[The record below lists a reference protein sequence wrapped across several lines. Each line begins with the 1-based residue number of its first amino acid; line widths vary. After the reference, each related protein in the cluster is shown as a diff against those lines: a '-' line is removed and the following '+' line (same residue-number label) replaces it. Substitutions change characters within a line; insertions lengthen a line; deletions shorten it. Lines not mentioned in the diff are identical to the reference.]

1 MGFAMSSEHNLTS
14 WYNPPTRILVV
25 DDDQD
30 LLNLISFTFHN
41 AGYETVNAASG
52 SEALRAMEQERFS
65 LLVLDINIPAP
76 NGLQVCATVRRNST
90 VPVLMLTA
98 RDQEQDLLQ
107 ALDAGADAYIV
118 KPFSPRTLIARVQA
132 LLRRGA
138 PNETLNA
145 PSDRFKLDSAEL
157 LLKHPDGEIQLT
169 RLETRV
175 LRLLMLNTGHFVN
188 AGDLV
193 SEVWNTYN
201 AANRNMLK
209 QVVFRL
215 RRKLEGVPEA
225 FQALKTMPGGYVWS
239 ESAAEERIHAHR

>member
-1 MGFAMSSEHNLTS
+1 MSSDQNVNS
-14 WYNPPTRILVV
+14 WYNPPTRVLIV

-30 LLNLISFTFHN
+30 LLNLIGFTFHN

-52 SEALRAMEQERFS
+52 TEALRALEQERFS

-76 NGLQVCATVRRNST
+76 NGLQVCAAVRRSSN
-90 VPVLMLTA
+90 VPVLILSA

-132 LLRRGA
+132 LLRRVA
-138 PNETLNA
+138 PNEAINA
-145 PSDRFKLDSAEL
+145 PSDRFKLDSTEL
-157 LLKHPDGEIQLT
+157 LLRHPAGEIQLT

-175 LRLLMLNTGHFVN
+175 LRLLMLNAGHFVN
-188 AGDLV
+188 TGDLV
-193 SEVWNTYN
+193 SEVWSTYN

-209 QVVFRL
+209 QIVFRL
-215 RRKLEGVPEA
+215 RRKLESVPEA
-225 FQALKTMPGGYVWS
+225 FHALKTMPGGYSW
-239 ESAAEERIHAHR
+239 EE